1 MYENVETNDII
12 KAAKLI
18 DKQGYPSE
26 ILNGQQRFWVSI
38 SEGREYPFKELTRR
52 AVEIATGEVPDF
64 SSTERIRDKFR
75 DKFPFQINEYKEGVN
90 FFTAHELDIFSKIAG
105 SKRRAKPE
113 YVPKDNRFLPTFYRS
128 NKWAELIQEK
138 LSSFVV
144 EKNWNWQSGRS
155 YKYYSWHKIYKK
167 DDKGKKIFFTIGVDG
182 DGFLIIKLDCM
193 RVSRDESKVLAEDK
207 IERFKNY
214 RSGKD
219 WKRIIYAD
227 ELSAWSWDKLVN
239 HTVEFIHSNE
249 GLYDEAIKFVYENS
263 KEAPK
268 SDNESSNE
276 DIYIPPVNAPEK
288 IKSRIPK
295 ERNFE
300 GREINWEREFQRAQ
314 ETGIG
319 GEEFIINQ
327 EKLKLFNT
335 GLHNKAELVEK
346 ELDGTGFDIRS
357 FNEDGEEIHIEV
369 KTTSKNNDEPFLLTL
384 NEKDY
389 LEKYPESY
397 FIYRVF
403 NFNRIEGR
411 GNYFRISGNELSEK
425 AEFSPVKFEVSINSG

>member
-1 MYENVETNDII
+1 MYEKVEANDII
-12 KAAKLI
+12 RAAKLI
-18 DKQGYPSE
+18 DKQGYPRE

-52 AVEIATGEVPDF
+52 AVEISTGEVLDF

-75 DKFPFQINEYKEGVN
+75 DKFPFKINEYKEGIN
-90 FFTAHELDIFSKIAG
+90 FFTEHELDIFSKIAG

-113 YVPKDNRFLPTFYRS
+113 YEPIDNRFLPTFYRS
-128 NKWAELIQEK
+128 NKWAELIQEN
-138 LSSFVV
+138 LPSFVV
-144 EKNWNWQSGRS
+144 EENWNWQSGTS
-155 YKYYSWHKIYKK
+155 YKRYSWHTVYKK
-167 DDKGKKIFFTIGVDG
+167 GDKGKKIFFTIGVDG

-193 RVSRDESKVLAEDK
+193 RESRNESKVLAEDK

-227 ELSAWSWDKLVN
+227 ELSAWSWDKLIN
-239 HTVEFIHSNE
+239 HTVEFISLKE

-319 GEEFIINQ
+319 GEEFIIKQ
-327 EKLKLFNT
+327 EKLKLINA
-335 GLHNKAELVEK
+335 GLQNKAELVEK

-357 FNEDGEEIHIEV
+357 FNEDGEEIETV
-369 KTTSKNNDEPFLLTL
+369 Q
-384 NEKDY
+384 
-389 LEKYPESY
+389 
-397 FIYRVF
+397 
-403 NFNRIEGR
+403 
-411 GNYFRISGNELSEK
+411 LS
-425 AEFSPVKFEVSINSG
+425 VS